1 MDNNLLMT
9 VKDNSLRECADI
21 VTTDDDNECFWR
33 IVGYV
38 PERTWNIQMMVL
50 LIY

>member
-38 PERTWNIQMMVL
+38 PERT
-50 LIY
+50 